1 MASVG
6 HVRRGM
12 GDPPPFVHPKTRKGA
27 GPLSDDD
34 DDDEADEADEAGDGD
49 KPDTRARC
57 AGCSRRSEPGFENH
71 RDDGRAYHNNCAPL
85 AATRP
90 QTVQVAPRQAGK
102 LLAGVSVQLGP
113 GRPQDA

>member
-6 HVRRGM
+6 HVRRAM

-34 DDDEADEADEAGDGD
+34 DDDEADE
-49 KPDTRARC
+49 
-57 AGCSRRSEPGFENH
+57 PGFENH

-90 QTVQVAPRQAGK
+90 QTVQAAPQQAGK
-102 LLAGVSVQLGP
+102 LVAGVGVQLGM
-113 GRPQDA
+113 GRPQNG